1 MSESYAWVEF
11 ATAVVAG
18 DSHVDLVPELA
29 FVIFLGNDLVLDLEV
44 DVVLVDK
51 AAGL

>member
-1 MSESYAWVEF
+1 MSECDVGVEF

-18 DSHVDLVPELA
+18 DSHIDLVPELA
-29 FVIFLGNDLVLDLEV
+29 FVILLGYDLVLNLEV